1 MAADPFNSL
10 GGYTV
15 GIPPISVIDA
25 SGNVTATNVTV
36 SNALTA
42 NTATFSGNIVA
53 DNFVGTLQGNVSG
66 NIVIPGANSGVVY
79 NSNGLANSD
88 TRFQFDSV
96 NNQVLIQGEVVANTI
111 TLGYGPLEFCSTS
124 VVFATTISNIVN
136 QVIHRT
142 PMNTIS
148 SIDYTI
154 IATDLVGNNRQI
166 SKIFA
171 GILGTAVE
179 YYEYGTLDVPIIGP
193 GVGDFKVQYDSANS
207 DVVLTV
213 TPVAATQVNYRIMTT
228 SYKE

>member
-25 SGNVTATNVTV
+25 NGNVTATNVTV

-53 DNFVGTLQGNVSG
+53 DNFVGTLQGNVTG

-79 NSNGLANSD
+79 NNGGLANSD
-88 TRFQFDSV
+88 PRFQFDSAT
-96 NNQVLIQGEVVANTI
+96 NQVIIQGEVIANAI
-111 TLGYGPLEFCSTS
+111 TMGYGPLEFCSTS
-124 VVFATTISNIVN
+124 VVFATSISNVLN

-142 PMNTIS
+142 PVNTIS

-154 IATDLVGNNRQI
+154 IATDPVGNNRQI
-166 SKIFA
+166 SKLFA
-171 GILGTAVE
+171 GILGTEVE
-179 YYEYGTLDVPIIGP
+179 YYEYGSIDVPMLGP